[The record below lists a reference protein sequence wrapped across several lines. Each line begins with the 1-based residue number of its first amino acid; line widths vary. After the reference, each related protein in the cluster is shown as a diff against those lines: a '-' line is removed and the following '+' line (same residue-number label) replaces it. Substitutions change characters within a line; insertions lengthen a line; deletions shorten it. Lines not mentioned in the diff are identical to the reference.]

1 MLGERAMGEQL
12 SAQSTGVNCP
22 GSIHCSV
29 FLTTAKLVSKG
40 ISWNIYTIDS
50 FTVLSSLY

>member
-12 SAQSTGVNCP
+12 STHRIGVNCP

-40 ISWNIYTIDS
+40 IPWNIYAIDS